1 MREDVDRRM
10 ADSTTKDGSG
20 RARNPRGSGAK
31 LREEIVAA
39 GVRLV
44 DEAGNP
50 AALTL
55 RGVARA
61 AGITAPS
68 VYQHFPD
75 LTAVTEA
82 VLSASFDE
90 LHGLVSAAIASAG
103 SETEALLAGCSAY
116 VRFAWAHRARYQLM
130 FAAQGYAPNAVATYR
145 AIEEALRRCVAAG
158 RSSSADT
165 HGDTFLLWA
174 ALHGIATLNRPA
186 RDDYLRLGPLDR
198 PAIVLE
204 LVRRLARLM

>member
-1 MREDVDRRM
+1 M
-10 ADSTTKDGSG
+10 ADSTTRGGDR
-20 RARNPRGSGAK
+20 RARNARGSGAR

-44 DEAGNP
+44 DEAGDP

-55 RGVARA
+55 RGVART
-61 AGITAPS
+61 AGIAAPS

-75 LTAVTEA
+75 LTAVTDA
-82 VLSASFDE
+82 VLAASFAE
-90 LHGLVSAAIASAG
+90 LHEVVAAAIASTA
-103 SETEALLAGCSAY
+103 SEPEALLAGCSAY
-116 VRFAWAHRARYQLM
+116 VHFAWAHRARYQLM
-130 FAAQGYAPNAVATYR
+130 FAAEGYASNAVATYR

-158 RSSSADT
+158 RSSSADP

-174 ALHGIATLNRPA
+174 AMHGIATLNRPA

>member
-1 MREDVDRRM
+1 M
-10 ADSTTKDGSG
+10 ADDTPRDSDR
-20 RARNPRGSGAK
+20 RARNPRGSGAR
-31 LREEIVAA
+31 LREEIVEA
-39 GVRLV
+39 GMRLV
-44 DEAGNP
+44 DQAGDP

-61 AGITAPS
+61 AGIAAPS

-82 VLSASFDE
+82 VLAASFVE
-90 LHGLVSAAIASAG
+90 LHGVVAAALASAG
-103 SETEALLAGCSAY
+103 SEPEALLAACSAY
-116 VRFAWAHRARYQLM
+116 VHFAWGHRARYQLM
-130 FAAQGYAPNAVATYR
+130 FAAQGFAPDAVATYQ

-158 RSSSADT
+158 RSSSVDP
-165 HGDTFLLWA
+165 HGDTFLLWVA
-174 ALHGIATLNRPA
+174 MHGIATLSRPS

-204 LVRRLARLM
+204 LVRRLARLT